1 MGIGSRIRDAR
12 KAAGLTQAELAK
24 MVHLSRSHIGAIEL
38 DRYNP
43 SLSTLTAIA
52 AAVGKPVAG
61 LVDSDG
67 RSEVYNPDNS
77 IDVYERTNEPPPS
90 YYNDPEV
97 AQMAN
102 EIKDNPDMRILF
114 DASRDLKKES
124 IEEVVK
130 FIEFQKA
137 KERGDWD

>member
-77 IDVYERTNEPPPS
+77 IDVYERTNESPPS

-97 AQMAN
+97 A
-102 EIKDNPDMRILF
+102 RIAQEMHDEPGRRVLF
-114 DASRDLKKES
+114 DASRGLSRES
-124 IEEVVK
+124 IEEVRK

-137 KERGDWD
+137 KEDGL